1 MCLLKYPRVCVDK
14 ASVGRDDLLGVRNEA
29 AQHQTEWR
37 DDTPKPQ
44 EIREDKT
51 KKGESREQ

>member
-1 MCLLKYPRVCVDK
+1 MCVDM
-14 ASVGRDDLLGVRNEA
+14 ASVGRDHLLPVRNEA